1 MKYIKLLL
9 FVPFIG
15 MAFCMPFANRVE
27 PYVLGLPF
35 ILFWIAL
42 WMVLSSFIL
51 LVVYKLDPDNQGGEK
66 VGSKR

>member
-1 MKYIKLLL
+1 
-9 FVPFIG
+9 
-15 MAFCMPFANRVE
+15 MAFCMPFANRIE

-51 LVVYKLDPDNQGGEK
+51 LVVYKLDPDNQEGEK
-66 VGSKR
+66 EGPKR